1 MNQIEKQQSNVEGLL
16 ELIKEN
22 PNLEIMPMVD
32 YEVCASDDFSKW
44 LGSWGTAKIDEF
56 YVPEY
61 DEERIYFKSTDEE
74 KLGDKIFDHLEDNNP
89 SWSDT
94 YLQEQTEKVL
104 LEVEWE
110 KVIVVNINIPDR
122 W

>member
-1 MNQIEKQQSNVEGLL
+1 MNQIEKQQSNIEVLL

-22 PNLEIMPMVD
+22 PDLEILPMVD
-32 YEVCASDDFSKW
+32 NEVCAGDEFSRW

-56 YVPEY
+56 HVPKF
-61 DEERIYFKSTDEE
+61 DEERIYFKSSDEE

-89 SWSDT
+89 SWSDEH
-94 YLQEQTEKVL
+94 LVEQTEKML
-104 LEVEWE
+104 SEIKWE
-110 KVIVVNINIPDR
+110 KVIVVNINTPDR